1 MEISLLSILT
11 FLLGLLLGNW
21 LAIGRDKRKEFNEA
35 AAPIRGWLI
44 KEKDAPNPYSA
55 CPSAQ
60 EFDCFIQCLRPWEK
74 AGFMQRLSRYRSLHA
89 SAQTHDA
96 IGQVFYSN
104 DSEIRGELNKIFK
117 YTAAR

>member
-1 MEISLLSILT
+1 METSLLSILT

-35 AAPIRGWLI
+35 ASPIRGWLI

-60 EFDCFIQCLRPWEK
+60 EFDHFVQCLRHWEK
-74 AGFMQRLSRYRSLHA
+74 SAFVQRLSRYRSLHT
-89 SAQTHDA
+89 SAQTQDA

-104 DSEIRGELNKIFK
+104 DLEIRGELNKLFK

>member
-1 MEISLLSILT
+1 METSALSIIT

-35 AAPIRGWLI
+35 AAPIRDWLI
-44 KEKDAPNPYSA
+44 KEKEAPNPYSA

-60 EFDCFIQCLRPWEK
+60 EFDRFAQCLRLWEK
-74 AGFMQRLSRYRSLHA
+74 AGFIQRLSRYRSLHT
-89 SAQTHDA
+89 SAQTQDA
-96 IGQVFYSN
+96 TGQVFYSN
-104 DSEIRGELNKIFK
+104 DSEIRSELNKLFK